1 MLTANE
7 LERYARHIV
16 LREVGGPGQAAL
28 KEASVLVIGAG
39 GLGAP
44 VLMYLAAAGVGTLG
58 AVDDDVVSLSN
69 LQRQI
74 IHTTPDIGRRKVDS
88 AAQQIHAL
96 NPHVHFEAHAVRLN
110 AKNAMS
116 LIGGY
121 DLVLDG
127 SDNFETRYLVS
138 DACFLAGKPL
148 ITAALGQFD
157 GSLTTIRAHEHGAD
171 GEFNPTYRCLFPE
184 PPPPGTVPACAEAGV
199 MGALAGMLGS
209 MMALEAI
216 REIVG
221 FGESLVGRLV
231 MVDAR
236 AMRFET
242 LRYARDPANPAQ
254 RRYACHHRF
263 ERIRGTRDHRFERA
277 RGVAFTVSRCPCA
290 PSASPDSA
298 RRPRRPEETP
308 WRAPPDAHRRQFD
321 IERAERLGE
330 PVAAARADQRH
341 DVVALRRDP
350 GDRDLRRRCAEFV
363 GDCAQ
368 RFHQRQVGVEIAALE
383 ARAHRRENPCAAE
396 RSFDQCPL
404 IRPRD
409 STP

>member
-1 MLTANE
+1 MLTSDE

-16 LREVGGPGQAAL
+16 LREVGGPRAAAMG
-28 KEASVLVIGAG
+28 ASVVVGGAG

-58 AVDDDVVSLSN
+58 VVDDDTVSLSN

-74 IHTTPDIGRRKVDS
+74 IHTTPEIGRRKVDS
-88 AAQQIHAL
+88 AAEQIHLL
-96 NPHVHFEAHAVRLN
+96 NPHVLFESHAIRLD
-110 AKNAMS
+110 AQNAMA

-138 DACFLAGKPL
+138 DACFLAAKPL

-157 GSLTTIRAHEHGAD
+157 GSLTTIRDHERNEK

-199 MGALAGMLGS
+199 MGALAGILGA

-221 FGESLVGRLV
+221 FGEGLVGRLL

-242 LRYARDPANPAQ
+242 LRYQRDPANPLN
-254 RRYACHHRF
+254 
-263 ERIRGTRDHRFERA
+263 G
-277 RGVAFTVSRCPCA
+277 
-290 PSASPDSA
+290 
-298 RRPRRPEETP
+298 
-308 WRAPPDAHRRQFD
+308 DAATISD
-321 IERAERLGE
+321 LSGY
-330 PVAAARADQRH
+330 
-341 DVVALRRDP
+341 LS
-350 GDRDLRRRCAEFV
+350 GDL
-363 GDCAQ
+363 
-368 RFHQRQVGVEIAALE
+368 
-383 ARAHRRENPCAAE
+383 
-396 RSFDQCPL
+396 
-404 IRPRD
+404 
-409 STP
+409 